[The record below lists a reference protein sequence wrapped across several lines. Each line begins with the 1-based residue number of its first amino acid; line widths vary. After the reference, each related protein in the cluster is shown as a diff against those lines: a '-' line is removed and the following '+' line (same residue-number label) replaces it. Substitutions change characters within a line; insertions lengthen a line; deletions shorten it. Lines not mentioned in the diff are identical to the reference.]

1 MKTGRYEL
9 VLVWTD
15 GNIDVYTLPSERDA
29 LARGLDFKMIFG
41 NQIQWY
47 GVRPQ
52 YEKANNPKRKGPA

>member
-52 YEKANNPKRKGPA
+52 YEKVK